1 LLEASL
7 YRSGLTDRALAP
19 RLHAAHAIEHATATV
34 EQTDAPSAK
43 VVIAMLLTKDEI
55 VRVLKNAGLPQVA
68 EEAERSLPDEVD
80 LERAAAFGAR
90 YGITRDELISRM
102 GGSP

>member
-1 LLEASL
+1 MRLPFAKGVLAKYARPPLLGLEA
-7 YRSGLTDRALAP
+7 
-19 RLHAAHAIEHATATV
+19 AAHAPPRLG
-34 EQTDAPSAK
+34 QTS
-43 VVIAMLLTKDEI
+43 VVAMLMSKHEI
-55 VRVLKNAGLPQVA
+55 VRMLLRAGLTEAA
-68 EEAERSLPDEVD
+68 EDAERSLPDEVE

>member
-1 LLEASL
+1 MAS
-7 YRSGLTDRALAP
+7 D
-19 RLHAAHAIEHATATV
+19 
-34 EQTDAPSAK
+34 QDAPSEE
-43 VVIAMLLTKDEI
+43 VVAAMLIPKHEI
-55 VRVLKNAGLPQVA
+55 ARRLRSAGLPHVA

-80 LERAAAFGAR
+80 LEQAAEFGAR

>member
-1 LLEASL
+1 
-7 YRSGLTDRALAP
+7 
-19 RLHAAHAIEHATATV
+19 
-34 EQTDAPSAK
+34 
-43 VVIAMLLTKDEI
+43 MTKRELI
-55 VRVLKNAGLPQVA
+55 RVLEQAGLPEVA

-80 LERAAAFGAR
+80 LERAAEFGAR